1 MILQGRGLEGFF
13 LMNIFR
19 FTKLPL
25 GRSNAFVLQTRF
37 QSTTPPHNS
46 DAADTKV
53 PEAKEETDPVVL
65 LEEKEK
71 QIKALQDLYRRA
83 LADAENIRQRS
94 KREIDDTAAYSIQ
107 KFAKDLLDTSDF
119 LSMALKSV
127 PEAERSE
134 SSSNK
139 ALKDLYTGVQL
150 TRNELHHIFKKYG
163 IEESDPMGEKFDPNI
178 HSALFQAPMAGK
190 EPGTIFSVQKTGFK
204 ILGRVLRAAQVGVVS
219 E

>member
-1 MILQGRGLEGFF
+1 MRPTL
-13 LMNIFR
+13 
-19 FTKLPL
+19 
-25 GRSNAFVLQTRF
+25 RF
-37 QSTTPPHNS
+37 QSTTPPNA
-46 DAADTKV
+46 DASKAPETKD
-53 PEAKEETDPVVL
+53 EKEIDPVKM
-65 LEEKEK
+65 LEEKDK

-119 LSMALKSV
+119 LTMALKSV

-134 SSSNK
+134 SSSNQ

-150 TRNELHHIFKKYG
+150 TRNELHHVLKKYG
-163 IEESDPMGEKFDPNI
+163 IEEHDPMGEKFDPNV
-178 HSALFQAPMAGK
+178 HSAMFQAQIQGK
-190 EPGTIFSVQKTGFK
+190 EPGTVFSVQKTGFK
-204 ILGRVLRAAQVGVVS
+204 ILGRVLRAAQVGVVK